1 MVRRSSMI
9 GDVGRLTF
17 ADVSQLDAAETISGY
32 KLTAREL
39 ELLDRVSRL
48 PFPKK
53 YTWFLERMG
62 ALLRPWEEARTHSR
76 GEYGAVAGIQPEH
89 IHFPLRIEF
98 VGEAGIDA
106 GGLQREWFSILF
118 GRLLDDELG
127 LFMTCHR
134 HTQAVAINP
143 HSEDCTADH
152 LLYFRGIGR
161 LLGRALLEGQTM
173 QARLCLPIL
182 KHFLGTPI
190 TFSDLQYVDPEVYTS
205 MLWIRDNDGVD
216 ALELTFC
223 VTELRAD
230 DEVITIDLVP
240 DGRDKPVTDAN
251 KVEFL
256 HLKLRYLMLDRY
268 APQLQALSLG
278 LFEIIPQEALLVF
291 DYQELE
297 LVLCGMPEIDMADW
311 KSNTVVAPS
320 FSDAPLVVDWFWE
333 VIQGFT
339 EDERARFL
347 QFSTGSSRVPVQG
360 FKGLT
365 SYDGR
370 ICPFSLRPLP
380 NQTRGFPKVHT
391 CFNRVELPLYTTKID
406 LETALYAVLDMEW
419 TEFSEED
426 SLVVIFHRLVS
437 FVQSPKV
444 KAVGKKPTRSHLRLN
459 HEHAAARSRQA
470 VDSLADTLRQ
480 LMNTMAAAGLGADS
494 PSPRTLPLLAASPA
508 FEEEEKDN
516 YVADDEDEVDNTF
529 DYIPPVNELSESSE
543 DFGGDDERKEADEDQ
558 EQSVERAQQET
569 DGSVTMETSVE
580 RQTVIQDTTVVKKYA
595 QVASEGDAA
604 DDSSMQQSKELVAG
618 SVSTSAA
625 VISQEL
631 SSTLPMGRGV
641 IPSGGGQESSNEDI
655 DMDVEIPDE
664 IKVPSDDED
673 SDDSAGEDNRTVAK
687 SLLTIEKEQ
696 LVLDEAVN
704 TDLFSENIPNNDIDE
719 AHVEKS
725 DEHEEDQQTGPVS
738 SDFPAAKSRSISPA
752 SSTSSALPAST
763 PAKSP
768 NTENDSLPP
777 EELAESMEISSTNEN
792 EQRDDQDENMEIDD
806 EIVAETLQ
814 SAANEAAEA
823 QPQPPDSNHSERLL
837 LKALHQPRRAVLLFR
852 PRTHPPPRDQPAPT
866 STPDINSSPKPLRKK
881 TTVAPVHTPKQSKRA
896 ASKKRTVSP
905 AADLVLKTHRLYG
918 VRRGSRTNL
927 RSLRSVSKNSQSTD
941 VSLCSQDEKC
951 MTCKHCGKELAVFS
965 GVATR
970 HLQACPAFPNQE
982 KSTPQMDKAS
992 WKDTKTALPLTA
1004 PAHVQP
1010 IKPEVSTSKAND
1022 RLTLV
1027 QLLGSEE
1034 LANKVK
1040 GSFLGT
1046 PFVGHAPVSRFEEL
1060 IRNDVTGLRHLN
1072 VQNLLDAMDAD
1083 DGPAVQLHPKL
1094 PGVRRSTGAHVLE
1107 PVSNAKA
1114 RDLEN
1119 CPLRFPAPRN
1129 VAEHFIT
1136 PLVKELGLEYAMARH
1151 SAKIVSCPREETVLD
1166 WQFHRPETVVFL
1178 LSGKAMWRTKKS
1190 QVEYP
1195 ADCFH
1200 PDSWQLEDVAH
1211 IAKVHRVSSMEQPSL
1226 GILAPPGD
1234 DFDVFDENLTVT
1246 GASEERQE
1254 HLLKSGSVLYL
1265 PAGVWF
1271 ETETQG
1277 VNTLWLEVQLD
1288 AFTYEE
1294 LVFSALRQLGLS
1306 DKQWRMRLQLYPG
1319 DRHQIQQAR
1328 HHIEGCI
1335 RSLSKE
1341 MTELD
1346 GGDVLPEYLGTEDMQ
1361 ELVAGGLVQVTN
1373 KKPDSTS
1380 IAVDLTNPRFKLK
1393 HAKVFRDAA
1402 IASTR
1407 SQHSEAKVR
1416 VLRTPELLILPDT
1429 TPGVEKDAQA
1439 EAQA

>member
-1 MVRRSSMI
+1 
-9 GDVGRLTF
+9 
-17 ADVSQLDAAETISGY
+17 
-32 KLTAREL
+32 
-39 ELLDRVSRL
+39 
-48 PFPKK
+48 
-53 YTWFLERMG
+53 
-62 ALLRPWEEARTHSR
+62 
-76 GEYGAVAGIQPEH
+76 
-89 IHFPLRIEF
+89 
-98 VGEAGIDA
+98 
-106 GGLQREWFSILF
+106 
-118 GRLLDDELG
+118 
-127 LFMTCHR
+127 
-134 HTQAVAINP
+134 
-143 HSEDCTADH
+143 
-152 LLYFRGIGR
+152 
-161 LLGRALLEGQTM
+161 
-173 QARLCLPIL
+173 
-182 KHFLGTPI
+182 
-190 TFSDLQYVDPEVYTS
+190 
-205 MLWIRDNDGVD
+205 
-216 ALELTFC
+216 
-223 VTELRAD
+223 
-230 DEVITIDLVP
+230 
-240 DGRDKPVTDAN
+240 
-251 KVEFL
+251 
-256 HLKLRYLMLDRY
+256 
-268 APQLQALSLG
+268 
-278 LFEIIPQEALLVF
+278 
-291 DYQELE
+291 
-297 LVLCGMPEIDMADW
+297 
-311 KSNTVVAPS
+311 
-320 FSDAPLVVDWFWE
+320 
-333 VIQGFT
+333 
-339 EDERARFL
+339 
-347 QFSTGSSRVPVQG
+347 
-360 FKGLT
+360 
-365 SYDGR
+365 
-370 ICPFSLRPLP
+370 
-380 NQTRGFPKVHT
+380 
-391 CFNRVELPLYTTKID
+391 
-406 LETALYAVLDMEW
+406 
-419 TEFSEED
+419 
-426 SLVVIFHRLVS
+426 
-437 FVQSPKV
+437 
-444 KAVGKKPTRSHLRLN
+444 
-459 HEHAAARSRQA
+459 
-470 VDSLADTLRQ
+470 
-480 LMNTMAAAGLGADS
+480 MNTMAAAGLGADS

-543 DFGGDDERKEADEDQ
+543 DFGGDDERKEADEDH
-558 EQSVERAQQET
+558 EQSVERAQLET

-604 DDSSMQQSKELVAG
+604 DDSSMQQSKELVAV

-631 SSTLPMGRGV
+631 SSTLAMGRGV
-641 IPSGGGQESSNEDI
+641 IPSDGGQESSNEDI

-664 IKVPSDDED
+664 IKFPSDD
-673 SDDSAGEDNRTVAK
+673 EDNRTVAK
-687 SLLTIEKEQ
+687 SSLTIEKEQ

-704 TDLFSENIPNNDIDE
+704 TDLFSENLPNNDIDE

-763 PAKSP
+763 SAKSP

-777 EELAESMEISSTNEN
+777 EELAESMEISSINEN

-806 EIVAETLQ
+806 EIMAETPQ

-823 QPQPPDSNHSERLL
+823 QPQPPDQ
-837 LKALHQPRRAVLLFR
+837 QPQRASSPKSPAPAETSSSSLPATGIPV
-852 PRTHPPPRDQPAPT
+852 TKHDASPPKDQPAPT

-905 AADLVLKTHRLYG
+905 VWLKSG
-918 VRRGSRTNL
+918 GSGA
-927 RSLRSVSKNSQSTD
+927 KNSPPLRRSSRVKNEPTKFTFGVQELSD
-941 VSLCSQDEKC
+941 VTVMSHFARKTENS

-1190 QVEYP
+1190 QMEYP

-1402 IASTR
+1402 YRVNPVAVLMSTEEIPYLQAQR
-1407 SQHSEAKVR
+1407 SESPSSEDTRATNTTQTQHRALKKTPKPKPKRKQAMRVISQTGKHTYVLDENFGNDKRQSQLHVKFQCSTEQSKLVEWLRGRGSEPFDLEEFARCDDALIRKGKSPAR
-1416 VLRTPELLILPDT
+1416 CQESARNMLRFLLFVGYVTQVKAP
-1429 TPGVEKDAQA
+1429 
-1439 EAQA
+1439 